1 METVCLPS
9 MLVSF
14 VAALAAAS
22 VFMTGVF
29 LWARARGRY
38 DVIDIAW
45 GVVFIVIAVTT
56 YILGDPGALQLL
68 LLLLVA
74 AWGLRLSLHI
84 YRRWRRSDKEDH
96 RYQQLRRDYTKKR
109 GGVVWNMYGKV
120 FLVQALLAVVVC
132 TPVIIA
138 MGSEPALIGAWALV
152 GACIW
157 CIGFYFEAVGDWQLR
172 KFLSDSSN
180 KGKIMT
186 RGLWKYTRHP
196 NYFGEMTQW
205 WGIFVIALSVEY
217 GWAGLLGPLVIT
229 WLLVFISGVPL
240 TERHFRGRPGW
251 DEYVRRTSK
260 LIPLPPRSDD

>member
-1 METVCLPS
+1 MPS
-9 MLVSF
+9 VLVSF

-22 VFMTGVF
+22 IFMTGVF

-56 YILGDPGALQLL
+56 YLLGDAGAVQLL
-68 LLLLVA
+68 LLLLVI

-84 YRRWRRSDKEDH
+84 SQRWRRSQAEDH
-96 RYQQLRRDYTKKR
+96 RYQQLRRDYAKKR
-109 GGVVWNMYGKV
+109 GGVAWNMYTKV
-120 FLVQALLAVVVC
+120 FLVQAVLAVIVS
-132 TPVIIA
+132 TPVIIV
-138 MGSEPALIGAWALV
+138 MGSEPAGIGVWATIGLAVWLV
-152 GACIW
+152 
-157 CIGFYFEAVGDWQLR
+157 GFYFEAVGDWQLR
-172 KFLSDSSN
+172 QFIADPAH

-186 RGLWKYTRHP
+186 SGLWKYTRHP

-205 WGIFVIALSVEY
+205 WGIFIIALSVPY
-217 GWAGLLGPLVIT
+217 GWAGFIGPLVIT

-251 DEYVRRTSK
+251 DEYVCRTSK
-260 LIPLPPRSDD
+260 LIPWPPREPNEY